1 MMERLQE
8 LIEKIKV
15 LESEL
20 SIEIQKKQE
29 EFFYNIKGRR
39 VLFEEATRKYH
50 KTLVTNVHTYLL
62 NATVLN
68 IVTAPIIWACLIPA
82 VFMDLIITV
91 YQAIYFPIYNIPKVD
106 RSEHIIIDHH
116 DLEYLN
122 IFEKV
127 NCVYCGYFNGM
138 ISYVQEVAARTEQ
151 YWCPIKHARKIK
163 TIHSRYKKFFEY
175 GDADGYKKE
184 FGKVRRDFE
193 DLKDE

>member
-1 MMERLQE
+1 MERLQE

-20 SIEIQKKQE
+20 SVEMQKKQE
-29 EFFYNIKGRR
+29 EFFYKIKGKQ
-39 VLFEEATRKYH
+39 VLFEEATSKYH
-50 KTLVTNVHTYLL
+50 KTLVTNIHTYLL

-68 IVTAPIIWACLIPA
+68 IVTAPIIWACFIPA
-82 VFMDLIITV
+82 VFMDLVITI
-91 YQAIYFPIYNIPKVD
+91 YQNIYFPIYNIPKVD
-106 RSEHIIIDHH
+106 RSEYVIIDHH
-116 DLEYLN
+116 DLKYLN
-122 IFEKV
+122 VFEKI
-127 NCVYCGYFNGM
+127 NCVYCSYFNGM

-175 GDADGYKKE
+175 GDGDSYRKE
-184 FGKVRRDFE
+184 ISKVRRDFD